1 MIAELINQWEENK
14 SQLEEYFRATNQS
27 EYSSYEKIVKKVF
40 EICLPYAIGYGSWNL
55 DRMTIIDDGDYQG
68 TQIFVIPNDSYQPSV
83 SDYVITHNYYGS
95 CSGCDTL
102 LSISEYSD
110 DVPTK
115 EQVEDYMSLCL
126 HLIEKMKVL

>member
-1 MIAELINQWEENK
+1 MIQKFIDKWHENK
-14 SQLEEYFRATNQS
+14 NGLEKIISEKQWGSYEDLVKEIIVNILNVGEEEYDCYDVERLT
-27 EYSSYEKIVKKVF
+27 
-40 EICLPYAIGYGSWNL
+40 
-55 DRMTIIDDGDYQG
+55 TIDDGDYQG
-68 TQIFVIPNDSYQPSV
+68 TQLFIFPTKTYQPGV
-83 SDYVITHNYYGS
+83 GDYIITHNYYGS